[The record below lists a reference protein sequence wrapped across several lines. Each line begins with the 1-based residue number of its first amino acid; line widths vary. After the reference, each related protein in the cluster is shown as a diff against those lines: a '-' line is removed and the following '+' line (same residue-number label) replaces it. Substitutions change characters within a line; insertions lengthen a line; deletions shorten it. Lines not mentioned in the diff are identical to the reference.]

1 MKNSKR
7 ALYRK
12 RISRTVPRR
21 FVLPVTPVKEN
32 RQCLLLRIRIVVVPG
47 STYIVTLL
55 SLVVEVVRESG
66 LNLTGSYFAPACRM
80 WADLSEVLAQPCL
93 FGAKRLAVP
102 ASGSFFFFFSPAFTV
117 QSRAKL
123 RQRSGSGNSI
133 AISFPRVI
141 SSIHRESNNSN

>member
-1 MKNSKR
+1 M
-7 ALYRK
+7 
-12 RISRTVPRR
+12 PRR

-32 RQCLLLRIRIVVVPG
+32 RQCLLLHIRIVVVPG

-66 LNLTGSYFAPACRM
+66 LNLTGSYFAPACRV

-93 FGAKRLAVP
+93 FGAKRLVAS
-102 ASGSFFFFFSPAFTV
+102 ASGIFFFFNPAFTV

-123 RQRSGSGNSI
+123 RQRSGSGNSSI